1 MTGKE
6 IKKETPRQRPTGH
19 LFHGERNM
27 TKVDKQKD
35 ITEDP
40 LNELAGR
47 FIDELYEEGVVID
60 TINEENT
67 GLGDAIEKALSKVGV
82 TSEKIE
88 KIFGVGGCECGA
100 RKQFLNKLF
109 PFFRKG
115 QMDIS
120 EEEEERLQEEEASG
134 DRFREDHPLMFP
146 PQGDEIKKGGINPPR
161 FKKKLPEQH

>member
-1 MTGKE
+1 MTAEE

-27 TKVDKQKD
+27 TKVGKQED
-35 ITEDP
+35 IKGDD

-67 GLGDAIEKALSKVGV
+67 GLGDSIERALSKVGV

-100 RKQFLNKLF
+100 RKKFLNKLF

-115 QMDIS
+115 QVNLS
-120 EEEEERLQEEEASG
+120 EEQKERLQEEEELHQQYLLDKA
-134 DRFREDHPLMFP
+134 RAIAYEEQL
-146 PQGDEIKKGGINPPR
+146 QKKE
-161 FKKKLPEQH
+161 EQ

>member
-1 MTGKE
+1 MTGEE

-19 LFHGERNM
+19 LFQGEKNM
-27 TKVDKQKD
+27 TQVGKQED

-88 KIFGVGGCECGA
+88 KIFGVGGCECGG
-100 RKQFLNKLF
+100 RKRFLNKLF
-109 PFFRKG
+109 PFFRKRH
-115 QMDIS
+115 MDVS
-120 EEEEERLQEEEASG
+120 EEEEERLQKEEASRE
-134 DRFREDHPLMFP
+134 RFQEMFP
-146 PQGDEIKKGGINPPR
+146 EIYPPTSDEIKKGGINPPP
-161 FKKKLPEQH
+161 L